1 MATRNKDY
9 EVDGEPTSE
18 KMWAINEMFRVLYEE
33 LFGTN
38 ATADEAAETAA
49 TAVQGPASS
58 TDNAIAR
65 WDGAT
70 GQLLQNSGATIDDS
84 GNLTANNF
92 SGSSSGTHSGTS
104 SGTNTGDVT
113 LGGTPDY
120 LTIAGQVITR
130 ALINLASHVTGRLPF
145 ANLVA
150 ATAASKLIGRTDASA
165 GDFQEITLGTNLSMS
180 GTTLN
185 ATGGGETHEDGYWSP
200 LTDGDTTQP
209 ELIFDSNGDAIM
221 MWVPTP

>member
-1 MATRNKDY
+1 MTSRNKDY

-18 KMWAINEMFRVLYEE
+18 KMWAINEMLRTLYEE
-33 LFGTN
+33 VFGAN
-38 ATADEAAETAA
+38 DTASDAADLAA
-49 TAVQGPASS
+49 TKVTGPASS

-65 WDGAT
+65 FNGTDGQT
-70 GQLLQNSGATIDDS
+70 IQNSGATVDDS

-92 SGSSSGTHSGTS
+92 SGTFSGTHSGTS

-113 LGGTPDY
+113 LAGTPNY
-120 LTIAGQVITR
+120 LTIVGQVITR
-130 ALINLASHVTGRLPF
+130 ALIDLASHITGRLPF

-150 ATAASKLIGRTDASA
+150 ATAASKLVGRTDASA

-185 ATGGGETHEDGYWSP
+185 ATGGETHTDGYWTP

-221 MWVPTP
+221 MWVATP